1 MRDGQMYEVRGRI
14 LDRLGRY
21 SEAAE
26 DYDKAIQEL
35 PPIVQSDLLL
45 RRAIARQR
53 AGKIELATSDFDMLL
68 SSDSLKIILQLQVY
82 LRSHGYRAVRINGK
96 SDAE

>member
-1 MRDGQMYEVRGRI
+1 
-14 LDRLGRY
+14 
-21 SEAAE
+21 
-26 DYDKAIQEL
+26 
-35 PPIVQSDLLL
+35 VQSDLLL

-96 SDAE
+96 SDAELRRALAECLRDPKCGSGLAQSI